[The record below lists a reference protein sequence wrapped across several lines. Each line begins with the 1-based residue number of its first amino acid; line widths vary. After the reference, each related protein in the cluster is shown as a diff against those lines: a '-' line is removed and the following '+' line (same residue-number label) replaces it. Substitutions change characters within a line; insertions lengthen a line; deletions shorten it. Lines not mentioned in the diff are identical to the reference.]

1 VTKTVTAPVGV
12 TVTTRGTANGVA
24 TGQPNGGDAGRDASA
39 VAVIDTDEA
48 DDADRGG
55 VRVGLAGPAL
65 HDATNS
71 PAANNRGSLASK
83 GMENLRL
90 RRSKFFATADADR
103 AGIIR
108 AHFDP
113 EEGCL

>member
-1 VTKTVTAPVGV
+1 M
-12 TVTTRGTANGVA
+12 NGVA
-24 TGQPNGGDAGRDASA
+24 TGQPNGGNAGLEASA
-39 VAVIDTDEA
+39 VAVTDTDEA
-48 DDADRGG
+48 DDVDRGG

-65 HDATNS
+65 HDVKNTAT
-71 PAANNRGSLASK
+71 ANNRGSLASTD
-83 GMENLRL
+83 MENLRS
-90 RRSKFFATADADR
+90 RRSKSFATADTDR

>member
-1 VTKTVTAPVGV
+1 M
-12 TVTTRGTANGVA
+12 NGVA
-24 TGQPNGGDAGRDASA
+24 TGQPSGGNAGLEASA
-39 VAVIDTDEA
+39 VAVTDTDEA
-48 DDADRGG
+48 DDVDRGG

-65 HDATNS
+65 HDVRHNAT
-71 PAANNRGSLASK
+71 ANNQGSLAST
-83 GMENLRL
+83 GMENLRP
-90 RRSKFFATADADR
+90 RQSKLFATADADR